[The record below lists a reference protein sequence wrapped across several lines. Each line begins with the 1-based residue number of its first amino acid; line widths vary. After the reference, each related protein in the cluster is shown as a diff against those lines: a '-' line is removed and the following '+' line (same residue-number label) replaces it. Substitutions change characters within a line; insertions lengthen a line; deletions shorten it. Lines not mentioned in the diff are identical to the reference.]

1 MPPGP
6 QKSSPNLKIMFV
18 NLSCMFYHYIIALFR
33 VLAIAKFAV
42 SKSVLEIFTKKV
54 RGGETPS
61 TIVVFE

>member
-1 MPPGP
+1 
-6 QKSSPNLKIMFV
+6 
-18 NLSCMFYHYIIALFR
+18 MFYHYIIALFR